1 MSSMFIYPYKVGS
14 RSVAV
19 LKELLDAKII
29 KLEGSRYQ
37 HRAGHT
43 VINYGNSRRPDWWT
57 EEVNV
62 LNHPDNV
69 AIAKDKL
76 ETFRR
81 LEEAGVSTVP
91 YTTDAPVAQD
101 WLRLGHK
108 VFVRNSLNG
117 HSGEGIE
124 VVTPRTTAEYTPE
137 QRSVMASLSSI
148 ADSIS
153 GGLRDGI
160 LQFIDEIDPEGMTT
174 ETTVPA
180 APLYTRAVANA
191 GEYRVHV
198 YHDDVILYQK
208 KSRRLDENNN
218 VVTAEG
224 EQADIRN
231 LASNWVYRTGN
242 LRRLERIENLAVEAV
257 EALGLDFGAVD
268 IIKDTDG
275 NVYVLEVNTAPG
287 LGNTDT
293 REAYHRAFTGQSP
306 VLPAQDEDDN

>member
-1 MSSMFIYPYKVGS
+1 MSNMFIYPYKVGS

-19 LKELLDAKII
+19 LKELLGAKII

-37 HRAGHT
+37 YRAGHT
-43 VINYGNSRRPDWWT
+43 VINYGNSRIPDWWT
-57 EEVNV
+57 EDVNV
-62 LNHPDNV
+62 LNHPENV

-76 ETFRR
+76 ETLRR
-81 LEEAGVSTVP
+81 LNEAGVSTVP
-91 YTTDAPVAQD
+91 YTIEQSTAQE
-101 WLRLGHK
+101 WLRNGHK
-108 VFVRNSLNG
+108 VFARHSLNG

-124 VVTPRTTAEYTPE
+124 VVTPLTTPEYTPE
-137 QRSVMASLSSI
+137 QRSVIERLGNIAST
-148 ADSIS
+148 IS
-153 GGLRDGI
+153 GGLREGI
-160 LQFIDEIDPEGMTT
+160 LQFIDEIDPEGMATT
-174 ETTVPA
+174 SMLPN
-180 APLYTRAVANA
+180 APLYTRAVDNA

-218 VVTAEG
+218 VITAEG

-268 IIKDTDG
+268 IIKDNDG

-293 REAYHRAFTGQSP
+293 REAYRRAFTGQSP
-306 VLPAQDEDDN
+306 VLPSQDEDDN